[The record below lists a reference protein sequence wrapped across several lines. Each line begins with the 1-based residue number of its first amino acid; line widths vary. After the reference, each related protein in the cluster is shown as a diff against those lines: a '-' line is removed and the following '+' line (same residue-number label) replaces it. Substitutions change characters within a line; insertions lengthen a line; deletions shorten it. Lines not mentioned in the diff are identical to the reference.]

1 VGNAEAIAGLADTKR
16 SGAAIPSGKRSSSCE
31 RTGHDARRCHFS
43 HHALAW
49 PTHSAR
55 SLETGEPPT
64 KWINDN
70 GCGSH
75 EGGLDAPQT

>member
-1 VGNAEAIAGLADTKR
+1 MTR
-16 SGAAIPSGKRSSSCE
+16 GAAISIVLL
-31 RTGHDARRCHFS
+31 AVI
-43 HHALAW
+43 ALALIMLLAW

-70 GCGSH
+70 GCGNGSH
-75 EGGLDAPQT
+75 EGGPDAPQT